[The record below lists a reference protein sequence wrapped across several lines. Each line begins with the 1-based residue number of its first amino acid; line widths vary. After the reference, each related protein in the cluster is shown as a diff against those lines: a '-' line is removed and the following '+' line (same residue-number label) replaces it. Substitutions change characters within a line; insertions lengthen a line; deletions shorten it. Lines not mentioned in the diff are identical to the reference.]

1 MWTYILTFLAVFF
14 TDILYVYFL
23 KAVQH
28 DRPIAAGLWSVV
40 VTATASIAVINYT
53 SDHLA
58 LIPALLGAFLGTVDR
73 KSTRLNSS
81 HSQQS
86 RMPSSA

>member
-58 LIPALLGAFLGTVDR
+58 LIPALLGAFLGTVAGMKFR
-73 KSTRLNSS
+73 KISK
-81 HSQQS
+81 
-86 RMPSSA
+86 